1 MPNLRPSIT
10 IDKRLSAF
18 LDDEPGALSA
28 TVRALSGRFP
38 IHDFELRADSCP
50 ANDHRDIAE
59 RLKPELDRLRRDGFG
74 FTLHASF
81 AADESERLDRDII
94 SILERDAMLAVA
106 LGIPL
111 MTTHAAFSVRSGKAK
126 RFVPIGHLLPE
137 LERIAKENG
146 IRIAIEN
153 ISLKNGKFQEANDP
167 LSVLERISNDK
178 LESVG
183 IAIDFGHAL
192 SCGLETDRLMDIIRE
207 SGDHLFHIH
216 AHESRHGKDDH
227 ASLGG
232 RLDWRRII
240 QALGSVG
247 YSGAF
252 VFEMLPDNAEES
264 LKYLD
269 GLRLDLVSSRD

>member
-10 IDKRLSAF
+10 IDKRLFAF
-18 LDDEPGALSA
+18 LDDESEALSA

-50 ANDHRDIAE
+50 ANDHQNIVK
-59 RLKPELDRLRRDGFG
+59 RLKPELDRLRQKGFG

-81 AADESERLDRDII
+81 AVDESERLDRDII
-94 SILERDAMLAVA
+94 AILEKDAMLAVA

-111 MTTHAAFSVRSGKAK
+111 MTTHAAFSVGSGKAK

-137 LERIAKENG
+137 LDRIAKENG

-192 SCGLETDRLMDIIRE
+192 SCGSETDQLADIIRRAG
-207 SGDHLFHIH
+207 SRLFHIH
-216 AHESRHGKDDH
+216 AHESGYGKDDH
-227 ASLGG
+227 APLAG
-232 RLDWRRII
+232 RLDWNVILRS
-240 QALGSVG
+240 LGSVG

-264 LKYLD
+264 LAYLD
-269 GLRLDLVSSRD
+269 SPRFDLGSSRD